1 MSFLWKND
9 WILDIFMKAGLLN
22 PYTHSKNFFFVQ
34 EGIKSVLVC
43 LISWFRF
50 FASSLCISLADLKD
64 MKREDIELDAV
75 SDFHFE

>member
-22 PYTHSKNFFFVQ
+22 PSTHSKNSLFIQ

-43 LISWFRF
+43 FISWFRF

-64 MKREDIELDAV
+64 MRKEDIELDAV